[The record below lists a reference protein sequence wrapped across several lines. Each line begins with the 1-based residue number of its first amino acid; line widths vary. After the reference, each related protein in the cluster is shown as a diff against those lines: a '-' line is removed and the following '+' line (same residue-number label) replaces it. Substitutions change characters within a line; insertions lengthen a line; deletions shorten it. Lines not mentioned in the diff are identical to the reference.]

1 MFKMFVKGWLLLS
14 VFLIIAV
21 YNPVKCI
28 RRFWR
33 GKHFSVDTTS
43 LRHESSFQGFS
54 HNDVQTLWFEQLLDH
69 NDPTN
74 SATWQ
79 QRYYVNDKYF
89 NATSGNA
96 PVFLMIGGEGEA
108 TARWMTEGAWIHYA
122 EEHGALCFQLE
133 HRFYGKSHPTEDLA
147 TENLAFLTSEQAL
160 ADLAYFIE
168 AMNGKFQLTPQNL
181 WIAFGG
187 SYPGSLAAWL
197 REKYPHLVH
206 GAVSSSGPLLAKI
219 DFSEYFQVVVDSLG
233 RYSKQC
239 VEDVKSAMSQVEL
252 MLKHM
257 IGQRSLTEKFV
268 LCDPVEKSIT
278 NPLDITSLFEAIAS
292 NFAGVVQYNKDNSPH
307 AKITIDQVCD
317 VMTNQTVGVPVSR
330 LAKVNEMIL
339 KQDGE
344 KCLEYV
350 YDSQVK
356 QMQNISWKAEV
367 SNGARQWT
375 YQTCNEFGFYQTSEQ
390 PESVFGNRFPV
401 EFFVRQCTDI
411 YGQKFN
417 AQTLNRAV
425 YRTNTNYG
433 ALNPATTNVLYVHG
447 SIDPW
452 HRLGLIESNDIHTPT
467 IFIDGTAHC
476 ANMYEPKED
485 DFPQLKAAR
494 VQINSFIGNLLQVSS
509 R

>member
-1 MFKMFVKGWLLLS
+1 MFVKDGLFVLTIFVILTHS
-14 VFLIIAV
+14 
-21 YNPVKCI
+21 PVKCI
-28 RRFWR
+28 RHFWR
-33 GKHFSVDTTS
+33 GKHFSADS
-43 LRHESSFQGFS
+43 PSRHKILFQGT
-54 HNDVQTLWFEQLLDH
+54 NKDVQTLWFEQLLDH
-69 NDPTN
+69 NDPSN

-79 QRYYVNDKYF
+79 QRYYLNDQYF
-89 NATSGNA
+89 NTSAGNG

-122 EEHGALCFQLE
+122 KEHGALCFQLE

-168 AMNGKFQLTPQNL
+168 AMNEKFQLSSRNL

-206 GAVSSSGPLLAKI
+206 GAISSSGPLLAKI
-219 DFSEYFQVVVDSLG
+219 DFIEYFQVVVDSLG

-239 VEDVKSAMSQVEL
+239 VQDVQSAMTQVET

-257 IGQRSLTEKFV
+257 IGQRSLSEKFM
-268 LCDPVEKSIT
+268 LCDPVEKSIS
-278 NPLDITSLFEAIAS
+278 NPLDIASLFEAIAS

-317 VMTNQTVGVPVSR
+317 VMTNQTIGAPVSR
-330 LAKVNEMIL
+330 LAKVNEMVM
-339 KQDGE
+339 KQDDQ
-344 KCLEYV
+344 KCLDYV
-350 YDSQVK
+350 YDKTVQ
-356 QMQNISWKAEV
+356 QMQNISWDAEV
-367 SNGARQWT
+367 ASGARQWT
-375 YQTCNEFGFYQTSEQ
+375 YQTCNEFGFYQTSDQ

-401 EFFVRQCTDI
+401 EFFVRQCADI

-417 AQTLNRAV
+417 TKTLNRAV

-452 HRLGLIESNDIHTPT
+452 HRLGLTESNDIHIPT

-494 VQINSFIGNLLQVSS
+494 VEINAYIGNLLQLSS
-509 R
+509 D